1 MPHSSPLG
9 AFRVLDPNFDGAG
22 AVSAPAGATII
33 DFPRSEP
40 VEARRPKVL
49 IVQGDL
55 EAGMSLL
62 ALDLK
67 DVGHEVGKV
76 FFCAPDL
83 IYKVRSIQTHLF
95 RQPLADFDAWLRE
108 LVRKENYD
116 TFFLYNHYRP
126 YNLVAWELAEE
137 LDLGCFVFELGLI
150 RPNCVT
156 VFSRKSLPLPTLAE
170 AWKKLLAGGPPP
182 EPVVTPPEL
191 CQVSTPAKLVA
202 FCGNFFF
209 SRVTSPLFPN
219 FVDQREMKLW
229 GHFKHGVIHLWRFIE
244 RSRDS
249 EFDPLFAGELSGK
262 YYAVPLQ
269 VHSDTQITKCSDFRS
284 IEQFIRQVV
293 RSFECHAPADT
304 KLVFKVH
311 PMDRGYK
318 DYMDLIA
325 GLDHRHGGGRI
336 LYVDRVH
343 LPTLLSHSRGVV
355 NINSSVGISG
365 LVHHVPVIT
374 LGTAVY
380 NLAELTFQ
388 GDLDSFWTE
397 SQKPKHQRVKNFID
411 LLLSTSQG
419 RGTLSQ
425 RCFDV
430 SGRCKIQWPVP
441 FFQEFFAPVRPSLA
455 GGVAERPVREHLSG
469 PSHEEVGRALLA
481 PAAGGN
487 G

>member
-1 MPHSSPLG
+1 MLISPFLED
-9 AFRVLDPNFDGAG
+9 FRLDPNADNALS
-22 AVSAPAGATII
+22 VVHSATDKNEGV
-33 DFPRSEP
+33 DEGN
-40 VEARRPKVL
+40 RPQAKQYKIL
-49 IVQGDL
+49 IVQGDW

-67 DVGHEVGKV
+67 DAGHEVGKV

-83 IYKVRSIQTHLF
+83 IYKFKGVRTHLF
-95 RQPLADFDAWLRE
+95 RNPLADFDVWLRE
-108 LVRKENYD
+108 LIRTEGYD
-116 TFFLYNHYRP
+116 SFFLYNHYRP
-126 YNLVAWELAEE
+126 YNQVAWNLAEE
-137 LDLGCFVFELGLI
+137 LNLGCYVFELGLI

-156 VFSRKSLPLPTLAE
+156 VFSRQTQPLPTLAK
-170 AWKKLLAGGPPP
+170 AWETLLAGGPPAKTV
-182 EPVVTPPEL
+182 ETPPEL

-202 FCGNFFF
+202 FCTNFFL

-229 GHFKHGVIHLWRFIE
+229 SHFKHGVIHLWRFIE
-244 RSRDS
+244 RSRDC
-249 EFDPLFAGELSGK
+249 ELDPIFADEMSGS

-284 IEQFIRQVV
+284 IEQFIKKVV
-293 RSFECHAPADT
+293 NSFEAHAPGDT

-318 DYMDLIA
+318 DYTDLIA
-325 GLDHRHGGGRI
+325 GLNHRLGGDRI

-380 NLAELTFQ
+380 DLPELTFA
-388 GDLDSFWTE
+388 GSLNEFW
-397 SQKPKHQRVKNFID
+397 SVSHKPKTQRVKQFIN
-411 LLLSTSQG
+411 LLLATNQG

-430 SGRCKIQWPVP
+430 AGRCKIRWPEP
-441 FFQEFFAPVRPSLA
+441 FMREFFPPRE
-455 GGVAERPVREHLSG
+455 VADEDGISG
-469 PSHEEVGRALLA
+469 Q
-481 PAAGGN
+481 
-487 G
+487 